1 MLRITGHLLSCVRLF
16 ATLWTIACQAPLSME
31 FSRQEYWSGLPFP
44 TPGDLPNP
52 RIEPRSPALQS
63 DSLPL
68 SHQGSPGIA
77 TGVGGGGVNSP
88 SLFDSWAGPHSG
100 KWMVSEKKS
109 SVQRWTAESQPEK
122 DDESVSFQECKQ
134 GPDSI
139 GCIVLIPRFTL
150 ALLRLFFIEVF
161 AMLG

>member
-1 MLRITGHLLSCVRLF
+1 
-16 ATLWTIACQAPLSME
+16 
-31 FSRQEYWSGLPFP
+31 
-44 TPGDLPNP
+44 
-52 RIEPRSPALQS
+52 
-63 DSLPL
+63 
-68 SHQGSPGIA
+68 
-77 TGVGGGGVNSP
+77 
-88 SLFDSWAGPHSG
+88 
-100 KWMVSEKKS
+100 MVSEKKS

-161 AMLG
+161 AMLC